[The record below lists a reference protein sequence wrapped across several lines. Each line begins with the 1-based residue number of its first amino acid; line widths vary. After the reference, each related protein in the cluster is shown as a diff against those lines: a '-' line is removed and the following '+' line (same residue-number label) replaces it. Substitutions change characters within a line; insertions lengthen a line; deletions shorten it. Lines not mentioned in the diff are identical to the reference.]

1 MKLRNVLCM
10 AAVSAAVALIGVP
23 VNGVPLTVRAEESQL
38 SRLDEIL
45 RQIYGCYVNEDY
57 GSMFNQD
64 TLIAALRFEDLIR
77 DSGSDRYVIDLDG
90 NTKAMMYVNPDG
102 GYWYY
107 FGEMTDN
114 LRQGKGTTIILNSAY
129 TEMFTGSYNA
139 DYPSGAGTLNMVYN
153 DGRVFAISGD
163 FQGTYLNGTY
173 NVNANWIEYGGVACT
188 GNSLLITYA
197 HNHLQSVE
205 GWTIESEPM
214 RDGST
219 LYCFKDGYSDLG
231 TYIYGDSEIFTVGLC
246 DWSISCWEKSS
257 GELNSGLRIF
267 SGDFSSA
274 LDSTVPAIPDTTV
287 TTPTPAPDTTV
298 TAPTPTPASTPDAS
312 NTYTVQRGDNLSK
325 IAQKVYGDRKLWR
338 KIYEAN
344 SNIIKSDY
352 TIWVNQVLVIP
363 SSL

>member
-1 MKLRNVLCM
+1 MKLKNVLCM

-23 VNGVPLTVRAEESQL
+23 VNGVPLTVQAEESQL
-38 SRLDEIL
+38 SKLDDIL

-57 GSMFNQD
+57 GSMFKQD
-64 TLIAALRFEDLIR
+64 TIIAALRYEDLIR

-107 FGEMTDN
+107 FGQMTNN
-114 LRQGKGTTIILNSAY
+114 LRQGNGTTIIVTSSN
-129 TEMFTGSYNA
+129 TEIFTGNYNA
-139 DYPSGAGTLNMVYN
+139 DYPSGAGTLTRIDYEGDVY
-153 DGRVFAISGD
+153 AISGD

-173 NVNANWIEYGGVACT
+173 SVNANWIEYGGIACT
-188 GNSLLITYA
+188 GNSLSITYA
-197 HNHLQSVE
+197 HNHIQSVD
-205 GWTIESEPM
+205 GWTIESEPGY
-214 RDGST
+214 DGST

-231 TYIYGDSEIFTVGLC
+231 THIYGDSEIFTVGLC

-267 SGDFSSA
+267 SGDSSSVA
-274 LDSTVPAIPDTTV
+274 VPTVPATPDTTATTPVSASDTTV
-287 TTPTPAPDTTV
+287 TTP
-298 TAPTPTPASTPDAS
+298 ASTPDVPNS
-312 NTYTVQRGDNLSK
+312 YTVQRGDNLSK
-325 IAQKVYGDRKLWR
+325 IAQKVYGDRKLWK

-352 TIWVNQVLVIP
+352 TIWVNQELVIP
-363 SSL
+363 TL